1 MDSLEAQ
8 RTISRYRGDALVV
21 PTMTTNAEWPQ
32 VSTAPDLD
40 MPLAGAMGKASSVA
54 LGLALARPER
64 KVFILDGDGSLLMNL
79 GSLITIAGMAP
90 PNLYHFVFQNNVY
103 RVSGGQPIPGAGK
116 FNFAILAKGAG
127 YAAAYEYKTLRN
139 FQKALPQILGRPGP
153 ALICLHVPPAKE
165 RSPYPMATAVQ
176 GLPRVRAALAKAK
189 G

>member
-8 RTISRYRGDALVV
+8 KIISRYRGDALVV
-21 PTMTTNAEWPQ
+21 PTMTTNAEWPL

-40 MPLAGAMGKASSVA
+40 MPLSGAMGKASSVA

-64 KVFILDGDGSLLMNL
+64 RVFVLDGDGSLLMNL
-79 GSLITIAGMAP
+79 GSLVTIAGMAP
-90 PNLYHFVFQNNVY
+90 PNLYHFVLQNNVY
-103 RVSGGQPIPGAGK
+103 RVSGGQPLPGAGK
-116 FNFAILAKGAG
+116 FSFAVLARGAG
-127 YAAAYEYKTLRN
+127 YAHAHEYEDLAK
-139 FQKALPQILGRPGP
+139 FQRALPGILRRPGP

-189 G
+189 